1 MPISIKNDIINNSIN
16 KINNDIERL
25 PSIPNYN
32 LIDQMIYTAN
42 QEDKVINEL
51 IAGGGGYGGVT
62 EQETPYGFATPP
74 NFNGTLPKSLFNRT
88 ALYNYSGYLGNP
100 GEDEKYKKFIDY
112 NQSSYNFMFGNHSHG
127 FLNERLI
134 VEWYK
139 EFHKDISYR
148 ANDFIYNKWFG
159 KIPPNYLITLRRFS
173 TPCSDNIFNFTTD
186 DLTNFTDEDR
196 KKGIKPPRIKPPQF
210 VISTATTYL
219 GEETGNKLEDIL
231 KMSFQLNWKEQT
243 SELQSIQTHEQTTG
257 NGFWD
262 NNNAASLF
270 AQTLNGISP
279 GQRFREQLN
288 AGNGTDYIEGK
299 YGRFVLGPINVI
311 DKMYTRDRG
320 LDFGNEY
327 SLNFE
332 YDMKSIYMVNPKIA
346 MLDIISNMLTMGYNQ
361 GDFWGGGV
369 RYYGSTQ
376 YNKVGKDL
384 YGNLSLLRSGDFIG
398 YAKSVGEAV
407 SKKFGV
413 KSGFSG
419 GDGKAVEDGG
429 KGSFFKSLGTVDVQA
444 AIKTVLELIKNGLG
458 NLMGDFLNDFAGGM
472 SQPASQVPKALLS
485 GEDTGYWHV
494 VVGNPINPIIA
505 MGNMIL
511 DKTEMTFG
519 DGLGFDDFP
528 TEVKF
533 KCDLKHG
540 RGRDIGDIENM
551 FNIGNGRMYDAPSNI
566 AAIDVFNGNASKH
579 YGNVNVGQ
587 NKFAKTQSMKAI
599 QTNHNKD
606 NTSTKDFIAHSIM
619 LQFE

>member
-1 MPISIKNDIINNSIN
+1 MPISIKNNIINNSIN
-16 KINNDIERL
+16 NINSSIFDIERL
-25 PSIPNYN
+25 MSNIPSDDISSDGNITP
-32 LIDQMIYTAN
+32 N
-42 QEDKVINEL
+42 QEEEYINEL
-51 IAGGGGYGGVT
+51 IAGGGYGDDGDET

-74 NFNGTLPKSLFNRT
+74 DFNGTLPKSLFNRT

-112 NQSSYNFMFGNHSHG
+112 NQSSYNFMFGDHSHG

-159 KIPPNYLITLRRFS
+159 KIPPNHLITLRRFS
-173 TPCSDNIFNFTTD
+173 TPCNDNIFNFTTD
-186 DLTNFTDEDR
+186 DLDE
-196 KKGIKPPRIKPPQF
+196 KGNSKGKIKPPQF

-243 SELQSIQTHEQTTG
+243 SDLQSLQTHEQTTG

-262 NNNAASLF
+262 RNKGASLF
-270 AQTLNGISP
+270 AQTLNGISS
-279 GQRFREQLN
+279 GQRFRERLN
-288 AGNGTDYIEGK
+288 AGNNADYMGEK
-299 YGRFVLGPINVI
+299 YGHFVLGPVNVI

-361 GDFWGGGV
+361 GEFWGGGV

-407 SKKFGV
+407 GKKFGV
-413 KSGFSG
+413 KSGFGG
-419 GDGKAVEDGG
+419 GDTSNDNGKS
-429 KGSFFKSLGTVDVQA
+429 KPPFFESLGTFDVQA
-444 AIKTVLELIKNGLG
+444 ALKTVLELLKNGLG

-551 FNIGNGRMYDAPSNI
+551 FNIGNGRMYDAAYDIS
-566 AAIDVFNGNASKH
+566 AIDVFDGTASKP
-579 YGNVNVGQ
+579 YGSVNAGK

-599 QTNHNKD
+599 QTNHNTI
-606 NTSTKDFIAHSIM
+606 NTATKSFIERSIM